1 MKAFVI
7 NMPSAPE
14 RWRSICR
21 YLKNSKIDFQRIEG
35 IDGQK
40 IEFPISEFNETSY
53 RLLHGRSKIPAEIG
67 CYLSH
72 IAAMKAFLDSS
83 EDFGI
88 IMEDD
93 AAFEGNLSDIIEKA
107 TIYSECWDIL
117 RLSSVNLGK
126 IFKVIPLD
134 DFFSLGISFT
144 RQKGA
149 CAYVINRHAAEAYVN
164 RLIPMRLPYDY
175 AFDLE
180 WFFGLKTLFV
190 TPLPIKENGAKTQ
203 VQIGIR
209 SHNLSPLL
217 RYWIVFPF
225 RVFMEISRLV
235 FRVSNYM
242 SIILP
247 SQQNILRAAKIR
259 P

>member
-7 NMPSAPE
+7 NIPSAPE
-14 RWRSICR
+14 RWRSVCR
-21 YLKNSKIDFQRIEG
+21 HLKNAKIDFQRIEG

-40 IEFPISEFNETSY
+40 IEFPISEFSGTSY

-72 IAAMKAFLDSS
+72 IAAMKAFLNSGD
-83 EDFGI
+83 DFGI

-93 AAFEGNLSDIIEKA
+93 ATFGRNLPDVIERA
-107 TIYSECWDIL
+107 TIYSKYWDIL
-117 RLSSVNLGK
+117 RLSSVNPGK

-134 DFFSLGISFT
+134 DFSLGVSFT

-149 CAYVINRHAAEAYVN
+149 CAYVITKHAAEVYVK

-175 AFDLE
+175 AFDIE
-180 WFFGLKTLFV
+180 WFFGLKALFV
-190 TPLPIKENGAKTQ
+190 TPLPVKENGAKTQ
-203 VQIGIR
+203 IQIDIR
-209 SHNLSPLL
+209 SHNVSPLL
-217 RYWIVFPF
+217 RYWTVFPF
-225 RVFMEISRLV
+225 RVFLEISRLV

-242 SIILP
+242 SIILT
-247 SQQNILRAAKIR
+247 SKQSIIQIAKIR